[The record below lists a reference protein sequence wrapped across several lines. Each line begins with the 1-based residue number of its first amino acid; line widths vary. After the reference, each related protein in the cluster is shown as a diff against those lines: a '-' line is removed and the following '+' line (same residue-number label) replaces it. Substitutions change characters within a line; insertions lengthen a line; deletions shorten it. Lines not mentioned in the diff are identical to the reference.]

1 MASRPP
7 RTPHE
12 PVPIAH
18 SQRECLRIQGARVR
32 RALTLF
38 LIGVGV
44 LLLPGARLRADSTPP
59 EVTQEVEAA
68 VRSAMQAWAYE
79 EYWHLWDMGSSASR
93 AALSKEEFTER
104 MRRGNTRP
112 AAGKQV
118 EVVQVISSS
127 SDSALVQVRFGLED
141 TRRPWAERADR
152 PFLLRLEDGRWAV
165 SLWDFVGLA
174 SYFPPDFFPSQPLIV
189 PPPSIP
195 RPKGSMR

>member
-1 MASRPP
+1 
-7 RTPHE
+7 
-12 PVPIAH
+12 
-18 SQRECLRIQGARVR
+18 VR
-32 RALTLF
+32 QVLTLF
-38 LIGVGV
+38 LMGVGV
-44 LLLPGARLRADSTPP
+44 LLLPGAGLPADSTPP
-59 EVTQEVEAA
+59 DVAQEVETA

-79 EYWHLWDMGSSASR
+79 EYWRLWDMGSSASH

-118 EVVQVISSS
+118 EAIRVISSS
-127 SDSALVQVRFGLED
+127 SDSALVQVRFGLENR
-141 TRRPWAERADR
+141 RRPWAEHAER

-174 SYFPPDFFPSQPLIV
+174 QYFPPDSFPGQPLV
-189 PPPSIP
+189 APPPSTP